1 VGVFSVAL
9 LNTVIAVTQ
18 EIRAKLAMDKVN
30 MLIVR
35 NVTVVRDGNP
45 LEVTH
50 DQIVRGDTIAM
61 KRGDQA
67 VVDGRLIQ
75 SNHLELDES
84 LLTGESE
91 PIEKREG
98 DHILSG
104 SFCLS
109 GNGFY
114 LAERLSES
122 SYASEITRAAQRL
135 QSEPSPLQKK
145 INLIVKVLFGIAIF
159 LCVLQSAVSIY
170 RQDLD
175 VGLVR
180 TIATIL
186 IGLIPQGL
194 VLTSSVIFAIGIYRI
209 SKIGAV
215 IQSFNA
221 IESFA
226 GVRVI
231 CMDKTGTITQ
241 NKMCVRRIVPIEQSV
256 SIDLLKDLLGTYSR
270 LSSEK
275 NATIRALE
283 EFPGDAAATLLSEFP
298 FSSQRK
304 MSILGVRRN
313 GKNASYVLGA
323 SEFLAGMCPSETR
336 PFLEQLILSERLD
349 VYRNLMF
356 GEVLDPENIESHP
369 DGLGQFRVQPLCV
382 VSLSDIVRPDACDVI
397 RQFSRSGIQFKILS
411 GDSASSILATCRDI
425 EWDVCDTDVI
435 TGANLE
441 ALEGEAFASAV
452 EKNVVFARLKPEHK
466 VKIIRALR
474 ARRIHTAMIGDGV
487 NDVPAIREADLGIAM
502 DEGAAIT
509 KEVADIILLKNRFA
523 LLPEVFEEGN
533 KIVNTVGL
541 VAKLFLTKNFLV
553 IYLSLASA
561 LFLLEFP
568 LTPRRVSLFNI
579 FAIGIPAMLIAFT
592 NDSTSRPKRLILDIT
607 SFAAVSSLVMVTCG
621 YVGFYFSRAS
631 AAGLAST
638 NDAQAMV
645 MVSIM
650 VMISVANFLLIV
662 SHTNPKRRKI
672 YVLVAVGMVSMY
684 ITAVSLRAA
693 NLLLSFLHK
702 FYEISTIDAAS
713 WRTVLST
720 CVIGS
725 LVLIAAQRLRAF
737 LSS

>member
-1 VGVFSVAL
+1 
-9 LNTVIAVTQ
+9 
-18 EIRAKLAMDKVN
+18 
-30 MLIVR
+30 
-35 NVTVVRDGNP
+35 
-45 LEVTH
+45 
-50 DQIVRGDTIAM
+50 
-61 KRGDQA
+61 
-67 VVDGRLIQ
+67 
-75 SNHLELDES
+75 
-84 LLTGESE
+84 
-91 PIEKREG
+91 
-98 DHILSG
+98 
-104 SFCLS
+104 
-109 GNGFY
+109 
-114 LAERLSES
+114 
-122 SYASEITRAAQRL
+122 
-135 QSEPSPLQKK
+135 
-145 INLIVKVLFGIAIF
+145 
-159 LCVLQSAVSIY
+159 
-170 RQDLD
+170 
-175 VGLVR
+175 
-180 TIATIL
+180 
-186 IGLIPQGL
+186 
-194 VLTSSVIFAIGIYRI
+194 
-209 SKIGAV
+209 
-215 IQSFNA
+215 
-221 IESFA
+221 
-226 GVRVI
+226 
-231 CMDKTGTITQ
+231 
-241 NKMCVRRIVPIEQSV
+241 
-256 SIDLLKDLLGTYSR
+256 
-270 LSSEK
+270 
-275 NATIRALE
+275 
-283 EFPGDAAATLLSEFP
+283 
-298 FSSQRK
+298 
-304 MSILGVRRN
+304 
-313 GKNASYVLGA
+313 
-323 SEFLAGMCPSETR
+323 
-336 PFLEQLILSERLD
+336 
-349 VYRNLMF
+349 
-356 GEVLDPENIESHP
+356 
-369 DGLGQFRVQPLCV
+369 
-382 VSLSDIVRPDACDVI
+382 
-397 RQFSRSGIQFKILS
+397 
-411 GDSASSILATCRDI
+411 
-425 EWDVCDTDVI
+425 
-435 TGANLE
+435 
-441 ALEGEAFASAV
+441 
-452 EKNVVFARLKPEHK
+452 
-466 VKIIRALR
+466 
-474 ARRIHTAMIGDGV
+474 
-487 NDVPAIREADLGIAM
+487 M

-592 NDSTSRPKRLILDIT
+592 NDSTSRPKRLILDII